1 MDTTGKILSINEAL
15 YRLILMILTLGQGV
29 HSMPVPTDIP
39 MCTASETAQY
49 RLTFTGKWS
58 QAAFPKQYP
67 VYRPPAQWSNIIG
80 ESTASCLSLVT
91 VLVEGVELCSDW
103 VEYEEAKVE
112 NYIQK
117 RRSPDWLEYQKNM
130 AEMSLTECYW
140 FVCPQRCNHL
150 GNPPKI
156 LKNIK
161 TQLDAVYI
169 NLR

>member
-91 VLVEGVELCSDW
+91 VLVVGVELCSDW

-117 RRSPDWLEYQKNM
+117 NPEKKKP
-130 AEMSLTECYW
+130 W
-140 FVCPQRCNHL
+140 FVRISEEHGRNVSDWMLLICVSTEMQSSRESTQD
-150 GNPPKI
+150 
-156 LKNIK
+156 IK
-161 TQLDAVYI
+161 KYQDTTWCSLY
-169 NLR
+169 